1 MPIKRTCLLNR
12 KVDFRDAKLFII
24 ATEGEKTEKQYFNV
38 FENPKIRVVVIPS
51 EGGKSAPKHA
61 LEQLDDI
68 KNLYDFGEG
77 DELWLMIDT
86 DRWGAAALS
95 TVCQGAIQKSFQL
108 AVSNP
113 CFELWLY
120 LHFNDVTGSNHKC
133 HDLEKLLRQHLGSY
147 NKSNLNTE
155 AFKSTIENAVKR
167 AKGLHTNKGERWS
180 SSTGTHVYKV
190 VEKLM

>member
-1 MPIKRTCLLNR
+1 MPIKRTRLLNR

-24 ATEGEKTEKQYFNV
+24 ATEGEKTEKQYFNI

-51 EGGKSAPKHA
+51 EGGRSAPKHA
-61 LEQLDDI
+61 LERLDDI

-120 LHFNDVTGSNHKC
+120 LHFNDVAGSTHKC
-133 HDLEKLLRQHLGSY
+133 RELEKLLRQHLGSY
-147 NKSNLNTE
+147 NKSNLDPE
-155 AFKSTIENAVKR
+155 AFKLTIQDAVKR
-167 AKGLHTNKGERWS
+167 AKSLHTNKHERWS

>member
-1 MPIKRTCLLNR
+1 MPIKRTRLLDR

-24 ATEGEKTEKQYFNV
+24 ATEGEKTEKQYFNI
-38 FENPKIRVVVIPS
+38 FENPRIRVVVIPS
-51 EGGKSAPKHA
+51 EGGKSAPKYA
-61 LEQLDDI
+61 LERLDDI

-108 AVSNP
+108 AVRNP

-120 LHFNDVTGSNHKC
+120 LHFNDVEGSNHKC
-133 HDLEKLLRQHLGSY
+133 RDLEKLLRQHLGSY
-147 NKSNLNTE
+147 NKSNLNAE
-155 AFKSTIENAVKR
+155 VFKSNIHSAVKR
-167 AKGLHTNKGERWS
+167 AKSLHVNKSERWPL
-180 SSTGTHVYKV
+180 STGTHGYKV

>member
-1 MPIKRTCLLNR
+1 MPIKRTRLLNR
-12 KVDFRDAKLFII
+12 KVDVRDAKLFII
-24 ATEGEKTEKQYFNV
+24 ATEGEKTEKQYFDI

-51 EGGKSAPKHA
+51 EGGKSAPKYV
-61 LEQLDDI
+61 LERLDSI

-95 TVCQGAIQKSFQL
+95 EVCQGAIQKSFQL

-120 LHFNDVTGSNHKC
+120 LHFNDVLGSNHQC
-133 HDLEKLLRQHLGSY
+133 RELEKLLRQHLGSY
-147 NKSNLNTE
+147 NKANLDTE
-155 AFKSTIENAVKR
+155 AFKPHIQNAVKR
-167 AKGLHTNKGERWS
+167 AKSLHTNKRERWS